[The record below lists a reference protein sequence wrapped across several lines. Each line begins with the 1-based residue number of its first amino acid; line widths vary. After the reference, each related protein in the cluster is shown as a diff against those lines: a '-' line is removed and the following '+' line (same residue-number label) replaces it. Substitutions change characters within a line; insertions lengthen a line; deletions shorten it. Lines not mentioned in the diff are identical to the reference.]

1 MIRLLVAPEEAR
13 AFFDQDRPLCAWP
26 LCFTAPADWAHA
38 RLWADED
45 TRTALWILD
54 HPWWGGSV
62 QVIGGP
68 SLLEPMFSGTR
79 LPGRAFVRM
88 LPATQA
94 LVMTRYRMDK
104 IESIIRMELTPDRLV
119 SPPEARLVESLG
131 VDDGP
136 TLAALYAHWPE
147 SRFRPGR
154 LRQGYR
160 YVGIREG
167 DQLVAAAEQVLAA
180 PDKSL
185 AVIQGVL
192 VHPDWRGRGLAKAVT
207 AGMTERLFE
216 AGARDVVLD
225 VRANNLAGQTAYEHI
240 GYRRRIT
247 LLAGPG
253 SRR

>member
-1 MIRLLVAPEEAR
+1 MIKLLVDPGEAR
-13 AFFDQDRPLCAWP
+13 AFLDQDRPLCAWP

-38 RLWADED
+38 RLWADEG

-68 SLLEPMFSGTR
+68 SILEPMFSGTR

-94 LVMTRYRMDK
+94 LVTTRYRMER
-104 IESIIRMELTPDRLV
+104 IEAIVRMEVTPERLV
-119 SPPEARLVESLG
+119 TPSEAQRVESLG
-131 VDDGP
+131 PDDG
-136 TLAALYAHWPE
+136 TALVALYAHWPE

-160 YVGIREG
+160 YVGIRDG
-167 DQLVAAAEQVLAA
+167 DQLIAAAEQVLAA
-180 PDKSL
+180 PDRSL

-192 VHPDWRGRGLAKAVT
+192 VHPDWRGRGLAQAIT

-225 VRANNLAGQTAYEHI
+225 VRASNPAGLAAYERI
-240 GYRRRIT
+240 GYRRHVT